1 LSVDALSETGK
12 LVQIKYEQ
20 KKQEKQGA
28 AYTAVV
34 QKREMN
40 QDSSTPISFDFSEF
54 ERKMERMFEQK
65 LSSFVE
71 HLPVRTVEQSYCK
84 TSEQFERVGVEKREQ
99 SLFSGNNRS
108 VSSLPAAE
116 LEDTVSTFRN
126 EQEDIKPDRIALP
139 RKSAFV
145 QPVVE
150 SNKSMDG
157 LSFESVLPELRKKCA
172 MSSQKF
178 QSLQEL
184 SRRLS
189 DNNCSQ
195 PDLLEFL
202 KLLQEMV
209 QKLKGRKITD
219 GINVLC
225 ATGQQKSG
233 LLQDPMLGFYWMN
246 EFRSIQDSNRA

>member
-1 LSVDALSETGK
+1 
-12 LVQIKYEQ
+12 
-20 KKQEKQGA
+20 
-28 AYTAVV
+28 
-34 QKREMN
+34 
-40 QDSSTPISFDFSEF
+40 
-54 ERKMERMFEQK
+54 
-65 LSSFVE
+65 
-71 HLPVRTVEQSYCK
+71 
-84 TSEQFERVGVEKREQ
+84 
-99 SLFSGNNRS
+99 
-108 VSSLPAAE
+108 
-116 LEDTVSTFRN
+116 
-126 EQEDIKPDRIALP
+126 
-139 RKSAFV
+139 
-145 QPVVE
+145 
-150 SNKSMDG
+150 MDG